1 MWYETIFKSKNLIGI
16 NLTALKSFSSETSA
30 RYALALFEVSK
41 ESSQLQVIEDNLRM
55 FLELYKKNADFKSFI
70 QNPTKQISEQSL
82 VLNKI
87 CEIVKSPKNLN
98 NFFLLLIKKRR
109 IFFLE
114 KIIESF
120 LKLVSIEKKELTASI
135 VSSKELSQ
143 EEILKLNKELSS
155 VLKYSINLDY
165 SVDESLIGGFKIQI
179 GSLMIDSSIK
189 NKLKKYEKIMVEN

>member
-70 QNPTKQISEQSL
+70 QNPTKQINEQSL

-87 CEIVKSPKNLN
+87 CE
-98 NFFLLLIKKRR
+98 IKKRR

>member
-1 MWYETIFKSKNLIGI
+1 M
-16 NLTALKSFSSETSA
+16 TALKSFSSETSA

-41 ESSQLQVIEDNLRM
+41 ETSQLQIIEDNLRM
-55 FLELYKKNADFKSFI
+55 LLELYKKNADFKSFI
-70 QNPTKQISEQSL
+70 QNPTKQINEQSL

-87 CEIVKSPKNLN
+87 CEIIKAPKNLN

-135 VSSKELSQ
+135 VSSKKLSQ

-165 SVDESLIGGFKIQI
+165 RVDESLIGGFKIQI